1 MKRAVNIFFWISLII
16 AVAVVMLRKDKPA
29 PPTVESSSPMP
40 APAPAN
46 PPPQPEVRPAPA
58 PDARSAVVP
67 NEAALMRQ
75 IRDNVQSNPA
85 LALQVAQEARKLF
98 QDSPESDERDKL
110 LVEALINLQR
120 IGEARV
126 ETGYYYRHH
135 PNGRYAGFLFTMT
148 GARPD
153 PPSGPAP

>member
-1 MKRAVNIFFWISLII
+1 MKRAVNIFFWISLLI
-16 AVAVVMLRKDKPA
+16 AIAVVMLRKDKPA
-29 PPTVESSSPMP
+29 PPTLKSSSPMP
-40 APAPAN
+40 AQARTNPADAH
-46 PPPQPEVRPAPA
+46 VAAA
-58 PDARSAVVP
+58 PDARPVVAIHEP
-67 NEAALMRQ
+67 ALMQQ
-75 IRDNVQSNPA
+75 IRDIVKSNPT
-85 LALQVAQEARKLF
+85 LALQLAQEARQRF
-98 QDSPESDERDKL
+98 QDSPDSDERDKL

-135 PNGRYAGFLFTMT
+135 PSGRYAGFLFTMT